1 MMMREAVD
9 FHLVADKHLAIH
21 ARLLNWA
28 RWCNNRTG
36 SAVTPMFRAYRST
49 DVWAEPTVI
58 EPVDTLDAA
67 RVEKAVTALP
77 EKHKAATQ
85 WHYVR
90 CTVSPIRAAR
100 SLAVSLSGLAELVTD
115 ARTMLVNRRA

>member
-1 MMMREAVD
+1 MKRESID

-36 SAVTPMFRAYRST
+36 NPVAPMFQAYRST
-49 DVWAEPTVI
+49 EVWAEPTAS
-58 EPVDTLDAA
+58 EPVDSLDAA
-67 RVEKAVTALP
+67 KVEKAVTALP
-77 EKHKAATQ
+77 EKHRAATQ

-90 CTVSPIRAAR
+90 GHISPIRAAR
-100 SLAVSLSGLAELVTD
+100 TLAVSLSGLAELVND

>member
-1 MMMREAVD
+1 MKRDID
-9 FHLVADKHLAIH
+9 FHGVEERHLAIH

-36 SAVTPMFRAYRST
+36 SAVTPMFRHYRST
-49 DVWAEPTVI
+49 DVWAEPTAI
-58 EPVDTLDAA
+58 EPVDSLDAA
-67 RVEKAVTALP
+67 KVEKAVTALP
-77 EKHKAATQ
+77 VKHKAAAQ

-100 SLAVSLSGLAELVTD
+100 TLAVSLRGLADLVHD